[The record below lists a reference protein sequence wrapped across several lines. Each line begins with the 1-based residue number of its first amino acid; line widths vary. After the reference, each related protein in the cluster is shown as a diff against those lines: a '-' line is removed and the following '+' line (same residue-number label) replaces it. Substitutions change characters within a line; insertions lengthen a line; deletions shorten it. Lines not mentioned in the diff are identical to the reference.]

1 MRQMKNRT
9 IRLYISAIAVIA
21 ATMTFTGCGGSSDP
35 SVDQNPVN
43 ITRATEGAFSES
55 ARVLAARDAEKTN
68 DIWISAAT
76 ARAYEADLSLIRRE
90 FPETADIQTFP
101 RYDLRS
107 VIVTLSPGA
116 SWARGWTTENMA
128 TGEPVLDALLQEY
141 SLEKIER
148 IGDFDRSTTDFFV
161 LRFAQSLNT
170 NPLAE
175 RIHAASGEIATASIN
190 GIGGD
195 GNNIVRKTPDQSDG
209 SRRYIF
215 RRGSGDCPS
224 GCIERTTWEYA
235 VSQDGKTATLIE
247 HTGGL
252 PK

>member
-1 MRQMKNRT
+1 MKNRT

-21 ATMTFTGCGGSSDP
+21 ATMTFTGCGGSSG
-35 SVDQNPVN
+35 SSGDQNPVN

-55 ARVLAARDAEKTN
+55 ARVLAARDAEKTS

-107 VIVTLSPGA
+107 VIVTVSPDA

-128 TGEPVLDALLQEY
+128 TGEPALDALLQEY

-148 IGDFDRSTTDFFV
+148 IGDFDRSTTVFFV

-170 NPLAE
+170 NPLTE
-175 RIHAASGEIATASIN
+175 RIRAASGKIAIAEIN
-190 GIGGD
+190 GTFGD
-195 GNNIVRKTPDQSDG
+195 GNNIVRRTPDQNDG
-209 SRRYIF
+209 SRHYIF
-215 RRGSGDCPS
+215 SRGSGDCPA
-224 GCIERTTWEYA
+224 GCTERTSWEYA
-235 VSQDGKTATLIE
+235 VSQDGKTVRLVQQVNGKLE
-247 HTGGL
+247 
-252 PK
+252 